1 MSLAERGWG
10 WDPMS
15 CGHRRERAAQTF
27 GQQDDNTV
35 LSLALV
41 VGG

>member
-1 MSLAERGWG
+1 
-10 WDPMS
+10 MS
-15 CGHRRERAAQTF
+15 CAHRRERAAQTH
-27 GQQDDNTV
+27 GQQDDITV